1 MRSITDFQIRT
12 INGHILSG
20 SADEL
25 HILSRFINDEGIQSI
40 AKVSFY
46 YEDQEDVGSRAFHNL
61 ILRNEG
67 DREPRFS
74 PEFSTTLIAEQCV
87 DLALAIQLLKSH
99 DDLHDQIAQFI
110 LWPVDKD
117 ARLQDCIDR

>member
-12 INGHILSG
+12 SYGKILSG

-25 HILSRFINDEGIQSI
+25 HILSRFIDEEGVHEI

-46 YEDQEDVGSRAFHNL
+46 YEDEENVGTFHNL

-67 DREPRFS
+67 ELEPLWN
-74 PEFSTTLIAEQCV
+74 PEFSTSLIEEQKL
-87 DLALAIQLLKSH
+87 DLALAIQLLKTQ
-99 DDLHDQIAQFI
+99 DIGNIFQ
-110 LWPVDKD
+110 DKLI
-117 ARLQDCIDR
+117 RYIRCSQHHKISEEG